1 MFYVLLGESWTPVF
15 YSIFCFRPK
24 YVYLFVTEK
33 TRKTAQWIDTVLR
46 DNPCY
51 VPEFIQC
58 KFIESN
64 DLVQLDTFFRKLH
77 EEMLQSGKNK
87 SFLFNI
93 TGGNRLMG
101 LAAHMVATDYQIPMV
116 YRDVDSGEGIFEY
129 LEHLSQGQYLHSK
142 QRFIISG
149 PEKAT
154 SGNRVLPNWKNLSR
168 PLKKEEAKNL
178 IDAESIKAYIFS

>member
-1 MFYVLLGESWTPVF
+1 
-15 YSIFCFRPK
+15 
-24 YVYLFVTEK
+24 
-33 TRKTAQWIDTVLR
+33 
-46 DNPCY
+46 
-51 VPEFIQC
+51 
-58 KFIESN
+58 
-64 DLVQLDTFFRKLH
+64 
-77 EEMLQSGKNK
+77 
-87 SFLFNI
+87 
-93 TGGNRLMG
+93 MG

-154 SGNRVLPNWKNLSR
+154 SGNRVHPNWKKLSR